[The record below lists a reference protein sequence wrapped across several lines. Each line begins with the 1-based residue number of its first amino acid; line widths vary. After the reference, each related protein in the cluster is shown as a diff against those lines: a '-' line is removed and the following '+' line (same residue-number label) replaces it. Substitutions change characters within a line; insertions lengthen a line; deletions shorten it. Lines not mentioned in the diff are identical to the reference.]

1 MVQSSGKMPLEQF
14 IYDLGPTVS
23 QYKYHLFQVTV
34 GWVALLGSDKGLR
47 RLTLK
52 PSPQEAL
59 DEMGT
64 DIDRAVNE
72 PAGFR
77 KVQAQVERYLA
88 GDAGA
93 LDNIVLDLSGT
104 PPFFDAAWRACRQI
118 PAGETRSYAWLAA
131 AAGQPLAA
139 RAAGQ
144 AMARNRFA
152 LIIPCHRV
160 IASNGDLG
168 GYGGGGLK
176 VKASLLARERAS
188 SVQRGR

>member
-1 MVQSSGKMPLEQF
+1 M
-14 IYDLGPTVS
+14 S
-23 QYKYHLFQVTV
+23 QYQYHLFQVTV

-47 RLTLK
+47 RLSLK
-52 PSPQEAL
+52 PTPQEAL
-59 DEMGT
+59 DEIGT
-64 DIDRAVNE
+64 DLDRAVNE
-72 PAGFR
+72 PASFL
-77 KVQAQVERYLA
+77 KVQRQVESYLG

-93 LDNIVLDLSGT
+93 LDDIELDLSDT
-104 PPFFDAAWRACRQI
+104 PPFFSAAWRACRQI

-131 AAGQPLAA
+131 AAGRPLAA

-160 IASNGDLG
+160 IASDGDLR

-176 VKASLLARERAS
+176 VKAGLLAKERVS
-188 SVQRGR
+188 SVQRGNHPGL